1 MSIRNDT
8 ANATTAN
15 AQNLAMQQALAMHG
29 LNESLPAAGA
39 AQTMAPADEAALAE
53 ANTFNTSNPD
63 HPLHRT
69 MVVSIRASLNDLCLK
84 KNKATWSPSPEA
96 MKNILQQRK
105 FVDLAGSAEQQG
117 DLKSIVMHKM
127 EVSAEKNDFP
137 LGTLFYSVH
146 THTLS

>member
-8 ANATTAN
+8 ANTTTTN

-29 LNESLPAAGA
+29 MSESLPAAGA

-63 HPLHRT
+63 HPLHRS

-84 KNKATWSPSPEA
+84 KNKATWAPSPEA
-96 MKNILQQRK
+96 MK
-105 FVDLAGSAEQQG
+105 V
-117 DLKSIVMHKM
+117 HKRR
-127 EVSAEKNDFP
+127 F
-137 LGTLFYSVH
+137 L
-146 THTLS
+146 TLS